1 MSQVT
6 LKIGPKS
13 YTIACGP
20 GEEAKI
26 TSLGAIIDEKY
37 AALGAARAPLEAQ
50 NLVFAALFMADELTE
65 TRERAEFMADEL
77 TETRERAERAQAAA
91 NAAEAKLAEAEQ
103 GAGEAMG
110 HAAQD
115 VDQEQ
120 PGQEQPGQEQAVSGG
135 KKDELRTEIEGLRKS
150 EAQAREENAA
160 LKKQLADFEQQ
171 ARNQRDLSGGGED
184 GTESGAAAA
193 QAIAEIFEALA
204 ARAEQT
210 AGALEDA
217 LVGPVDPA

>member
-1 MSQVT
+1 VSQVT

-65 TRERAEFMADEL
+65 TRERAES
-77 TETRERAERAQAAA
+77 AQAAA

-103 GAGEAMG
+103 GAGEAPG
-110 HAAQD
+110 HSAQD
-115 VDQEQ
+115 TDQEQ
-120 PGQEQPGQEQAVSGG
+120 AGQEQAVSGG

-160 LKKQLADFEQQ
+160 LKKQLASFEQQ

-193 QAIAEIFEALA
+193 QEIAEIFEALA